1 MHGVRLSVYLPPIEE
16 WQGLITLCYYN
27 LSLFLLTRSLHT
39 DSQALKVYTDVAIDL
54 HCPVVMFVGAKVVQA
69 ENLAFNPNP

>member
-27 LSLFLLTRSLHT
+27 LSLVLSTLSFHT
-39 DSQALKVYTDVAIDL
+39 DSQVLDAYSDAAIDL

-69 ENLAFNPNP
+69 EI